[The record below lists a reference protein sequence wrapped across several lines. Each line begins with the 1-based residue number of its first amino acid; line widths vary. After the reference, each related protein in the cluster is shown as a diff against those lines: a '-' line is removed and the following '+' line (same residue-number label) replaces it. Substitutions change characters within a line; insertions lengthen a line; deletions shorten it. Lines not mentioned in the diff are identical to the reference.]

1 MTNLVVDAE
10 GAATGAVRC
19 LYSLD
24 GDAWAELPE
33 RLAGEAIELNYLWL
47 IFSGEVAAAGPA
59 VQEILPQK

>member
-33 RLAGEAIELNYLWL
+33 SLEDGAVELNYLWL
-47 IFSGEVAAAGPA
+47 IFSGEGATAAPQ
-59 VQEILPQK
+59 VRELHPQE